1 MKGKWSIKSVLPT
14 IAPELNYK
22 NLEDVQDGVM
32 AQMAYLEITNPDTAA
47 ERREKLIKS
56 LIEYCKLDTLAMVK
70 VARFFETGN

>member
-22 NLEDVQDGVM
+22 NLEDVQDGGM
-32 AQMAYLEITNPDTAA
+32 AQMAYLEITNPATPT
-47 ERREKLIKS
+47 ERREKLTRS

-70 VARFFETGN
+70 VARFFEARK